1 MFLLC
6 LDVGFGV
13 TCGRRP
19 GKDIPTFV
27 QHWSG
32 AVTCPASHEG
42 YSVKGFVSMLSEG
55 ALILQGFPANL
66 TSGGTVIPTTV
77 PHSGLESSR
86 RTTPLCEDGG
96 KYHAGQR

>member
-1 MFLLC
+1 M
-6 LDVGFGV
+6 
-13 TCGRRP
+13 
-19 GKDIPTFV
+19 
-27 QHWSG
+27 
-32 AVTCPASHEG
+32 CPASHDG

-77 PHSGLESSR
+77 LHSGLESSR

-96 KYHAGQR
+96 KHHAGQR

>member
-1 MFLLC
+1 MVKDWRDELEHWLAPFVAALKHK
-6 LDVGFGV
+6 
-13 TCGRRP
+13 TRGRM
-19 GKDIPTFV
+19 
-27 QHWSG
+27 
-32 AVTCPASHEG
+32 CPASHDG

-96 KYHAGQR
+96 KHHAGQR